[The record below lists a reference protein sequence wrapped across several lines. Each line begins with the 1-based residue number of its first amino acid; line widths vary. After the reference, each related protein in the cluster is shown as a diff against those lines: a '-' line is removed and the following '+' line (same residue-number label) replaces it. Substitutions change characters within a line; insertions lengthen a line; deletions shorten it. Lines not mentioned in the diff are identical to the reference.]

1 MTPSS
6 SIKTGS
12 LLDLAKVFLK
22 LGTIAFGGPA
32 AHIAMMEQEFVR
44 KRQWLSHQEFLD
56 MLGAANL
63 LPGPTSTEMAI
74 FIGYRQAGWM
84 GLALGGCC
92 FILPAMLMTGT
103 VAWAYVRYG
112 TLPQAGGI
120 LFGVKPVVIAIIAQ
134 ALWGLGRVA
143 VKTRTIALVGLVAIV
158 AAVAGVNPLLIL
170 FGTGVL
176 MVAGRWLICERKQSV
191 AELLLLL
198 GKTPKV
204 FGVASVSA
212 TAALPVG
219 LWPLFL
225 AFVKIGGVVF
235 GSGYV
240 LLAFLRTDLVER
252 WHWLTSGQ
260 LLDAVAVGQVTPGP
274 VFTTATF
281 IGYVLAGAPGAVVA
295 TIGIFLPSFLLVA
308 ISGPLVPRL
317 RQSPMAGAFLDGV
330 VIASLGLMA
339 VVTSQLLR
347 AAVVDSITVL
357 LAAVSAF
364 LLFRYKTNSAWLVLG
379 GAMIGMIAR
388 H

>member
-1 MTPSS
+1 
-6 SIKTGS
+6 
-12 LLDLAKVFLK
+12 
-22 LGTIAFGGPA
+22 
-32 AHIAMMEQEFVR
+32 
-44 KRQWLSHQEFLD
+44 
-56 MLGAANL
+56 
-63 LPGPTSTEMAI
+63 MAI
-74 FIGYRQAGWM
+74 FIGYRQAGWI
-84 GLALGGCC
+84 GLVLGGCC

-103 VAWAYVRYG
+103 LAWAYVRYG
-112 TLPQAGGI
+112 ALPQAGGI

-134 ALWGLGRVA
+134 ALWGLGRA
-143 VKTRTIALVGLVAIV
+143 AIKTRTIALVGLGAMV

-170 FGTGVL
+170 LGAGVL
-176 MVAGRWLICERKQSV
+176 MVAGRWLIRERKQSV
-191 AELLLLL
+191 AGLLPLLW
-198 GKTPKV
+198 KTPKV

-212 TAALPVG
+212 TAAVPVG

-225 AFVKIGGVVF
+225 ALVKIGAVVF

-308 ISGPLVPRL
+308 IGGPLVPHL
-317 RQSPMAGAFLDGV
+317 RRSPLAGAFLDGV
-330 VIASLGLMA
+330 VVASLGLMG
-339 VVTSQLLR
+339 VVTCQLLR
-347 AAVVDSITVL
+347 DAVVDWITL
-357 LAAVSAF
+357 LVAAVSAL

-379 GAMIGMIAR
+379 GAVIGLIAR

>member
-1 MTPSS
+1 MKPAS

-12 LLDLAKVFLK
+12 LLDLAKLFLK

-63 LPGPTSTEMAI
+63 FPGPTSTEMAI
-74 FIGYRQAGWM
+74 FIGYRQAGWV
-84 GLALGGCC
+84 GLVLGGCC
-92 FILPAMLMTGT
+92 FILPAMLMTAAL
-103 VAWAYVRYG
+103 AWAYVRYG
-112 TLPQAGGI
+112 ALPQAGGI

-134 ALWGLGRVA
+134 ALWGLGRA
-143 VKTRTIALVGLVAIV
+143 AIKTRTIALVGLGATA

-170 FGTGVL
+170 LGAGVL
-176 MVAGRWLICERKQSV
+176 MVAGRWLIRERKESV
-191 AELLLLL
+191 AELLPLLW
-198 GKTPKV
+198 KTPKV

-212 TAALPVG
+212 TAAVPVG

-225 AFVKIGGVVF
+225 AFVKIGAVVF

-274 VFTTATF
+274 VSLPPLSSVTCS
-281 IGYVLAGAPGAVVA
+281 PGRP
-295 TIGIFLPSFLLVA
+295 GQWWRR
-308 ISGPLVPRL
+308 SGFFCR
-317 RQSPMAGAFLDGV
+317 RFS
-330 VIASLGLMA
+330 
-339 VVTSQLLR
+339 
-347 AAVVDSITVL
+347 
-357 LAAVSAF
+357 
-364 LLFRYKTNSAWLVLG
+364 
-379 GAMIGMIAR
+379 
-388 H
+388 